1 MQKVINVSAVLDS
14 PSALTQEQGKKVYK
28 LVSEAIKDNDDVILD
43 FDGIESM
50 ISPFLN
56 NAIGK
61 LYGEFSSDEL
71 NGSLKLKNFPP
82 EKKSTLVIVVEN
94 AKKYYLDKDK
104 YNSVIKDVIG

>member
-1 MQKVINVSAVLDS
+1 MEKIINISSVLDS

-28 LVSEAIKDNDDVILD
+28 LISESIKAGKHVVLD

-61 LYGEFSSDEL
+61 LYGEFSSDVL
-71 NGSLKLKNFPP
+71 NQSLTLENFPP
-82 EKKSTLVIVVEN
+82 EKNSTLIIVTQN
-94 AKKYYLDKDK
+94 AKKYYQDKAK
-104 YNSVIKDVIG
+104 YNSTLKDVIG